1 MYFAISFCLML
12 SKDFNP
18 LRVVLSLVSE
28 NPFLLPNERLNFISV
43 KYEGQNMETS
53 CFAYYLGYFI
63 PSLITIFDLA
73 SVIFLHYI
81 GDVMKQNHLI

>member
-1 MYFAISFCLML
+1 MF

-18 LRVVLSLVSE
+18 LRVVLSLAIE
-28 NPFLLPNERLNFISV
+28 NPFLLPNEKLNFISV

-63 PSLITIFDLA
+63 PSLITVFDLP
-73 SVIFLHYI
+73 SVILFHYI

>member
-1 MYFAISFCLML
+1 MYLALSFCLML
-12 SKDFNP
+12 SKDFNH
-18 LRVVLSLVSE
+18 LHVVLSLVIE

-53 CFAYYLGYFI
+53 CFTYYLGYFI
-63 PSLITIFDLA
+63 PSLITVFDLA
-73 SVIFLHYI
+73 TVIFLHHI